1 MKKIE
6 IMKQKVSILL
16 LATLFVLSLNVS
28 AQTDKEIQDNSSFL
42 ERVYVGGN
50 LGLQFGD
57 VTNIQIA
64 PIVGYRITND
74 FSAGVGVQYQYTKLK
89 RFAPALTSNNYG
101 ASVFTRYRIKS
112 PFFLQA
118 EYEYLNYENFIS
130 ATEKSRRSIS
140 SIFVGG
146 GISQPIGANAAFTL
160 SVMYNLSYDETD
172 INSPYSS
179 PLRIGGGINLG
190 F

>member
-1 MKKIE
+1 MA
-6 IMKQKVSILL
+6 QKTQTFLFILFI
-16 LATLFVLSLNVS
+16 TISLSVT

-42 ERVYVGGN
+42 DRVFVGGN

-57 VTNIQIA
+57 ITNVQVA

-74 FSAGVGVQYQYTKLK
+74 LSAGLGVQYQYTKNK
-89 RFAPALTSNNYG
+89 RINPAVVSNNYG
-101 ASVFTRYRIKS
+101 TSIFTRYRVKA

-118 EYEYLNYENFIS
+118 EYEYLNYEVTFVPS
-130 ATEKSRRSIS
+130 FETERRSVS
-140 SIFVGG
+140 SLFVGG
-146 GISQPIGANAAFTL
+146 GISQPINENAAFTL
-160 SVMYNLSYDETD
+160 SVLYNLSYDETD

-179 PLRIGGGINLG
+179 PLRISGGINLG

>member
-1 MKKIE
+1 MKRKI
-6 IMKQKVSILL
+6 QHLL
-16 LATLFVLSLNVS
+16 VVTFIGLSFSLS

-42 ERVYVGGN
+42 DRVFVGGN

-57 VTNIQIA
+57 ITNVQIA

-74 FSAGVGVQYQYTKLK
+74 LSAGIGLQYQYTKNK
-89 RFAPALTSNNYG
+89 RINPAIVSNNYG
-101 ASVFTRYRIKS
+101 TSIFTRYRVKD

-118 EYEYLNYENFIS
+118 EYEYLNYEVTFIPS
-130 ATEKSRRSIS
+130 FETERRTAS
-140 SIFVGG
+140 SLFVGG
-146 GISQPIGANAAFTL
+146 GITQPIGANAAFTL

-172 INSPYSS
+172 VNGPYSS